1 MRIRASSVLTSS
13 VLFTIGLVSCVPSY
27 LEAAGATSTPLLQEL
42 GFASL
47 ATIFVGLLVT
57 WTGFIRRD
65 RWAWFVMAII
75 VWVWAFPTFV
85 LPYLVHNIPIPL
97 TEWVLDAWRQ
107 SGPHRSST
115 IGVLM
120 FAVLATALILPVK
133 SFFWTNESRKRTP

>member
-1 MRIRASSVLTSS
+1 MSTRPNLIFASG

-75 VWVWAFPTFV
+75 VWVWAFPAFV
-85 LPYLVHNIPIPL
+85 LPFLQPYTPNLL
-97 TEWVLDAWRQ
+97 TERVFDAWMHR
-107 SGPHRSST
+107 GPQRGST
-115 IGVLM
+115 IGGLI